1 MLALAEYNITE
12 EQLKNGLIHI
22 EMVEN
27 YADVIMR
34 EKGDV
39 QNATKERDA
48 KLEELSE
55 WINDYELIAK
65 IALKA
70 QPQLLK
76 KLGIVVKW

>member
-27 YADVIMR
+27 YADVIMC